1 MRRLTEVDTA
11 GFSPLIR
18 QQRVQREN
26 NMANNKIKHEKR
38 SPSLHQKRIRNFTIG
53 LVVAS
58 AVLAAL
64 IIWLVNRL
72 SSPIR

>member
-1 MRRLTEVDTA
+1 MRRLQEVDTA

-18 QQRVQREN
+18 QPQVQREN
-26 NMANNKIKHEKR
+26 NMANNKIKREKR
-38 SPSLHQKRIRNFTIG
+38 SPSLHQRQIRNFTIG

-58 AVLAAL
+58 AVVAAL

-72 SSPIR
+72 SSPIH

>member
-1 MRRLTEVDTA
+1 MRRLAEVDTA

-26 NMANNKIKHEKR
+26 NMANNRIKREKR

-72 SSPIR
+72 SSPFH